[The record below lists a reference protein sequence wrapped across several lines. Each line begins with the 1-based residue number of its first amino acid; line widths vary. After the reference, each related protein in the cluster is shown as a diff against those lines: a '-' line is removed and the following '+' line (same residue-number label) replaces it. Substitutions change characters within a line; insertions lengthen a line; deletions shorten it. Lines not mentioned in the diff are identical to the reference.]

1 MVSSIVGIAVV
12 ALPAEV
18 ITGGYID
25 VIKDKNA
32 MMLYDGRKRYE

>member
-1 MVSSIVGIAVV
+1 MASSIVGIAVV

-32 MMLYDGRKRYE
+32 LMLHGGS